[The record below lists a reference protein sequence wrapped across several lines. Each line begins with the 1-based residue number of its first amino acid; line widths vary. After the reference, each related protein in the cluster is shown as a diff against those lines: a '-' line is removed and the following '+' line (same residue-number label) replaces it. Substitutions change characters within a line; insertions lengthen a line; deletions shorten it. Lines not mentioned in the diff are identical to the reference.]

1 MLKFAGTVCVQ
12 TLQIGK
18 LLHYVSSQSTV
29 TSDEAPTARADMMA
43 SASTVTSYFD
53 KLRTPPVIDTHFLT
67 IYILFN
73 VANCYFFRFLFYMSK

>member
-1 MLKFAGTVCVQ
+1 MQ

-29 TSDEAPTARADMMA
+29 TSEEAPTARADMMA

-53 KLRTPPVIDTHFLT
+53 KLRSPPVIDTHIIYLYTFSLT
-67 IYILFN
+67 LQIAI
-73 VANCYFFRFLFYMSK
+73 FFVQFYMCKLLSN